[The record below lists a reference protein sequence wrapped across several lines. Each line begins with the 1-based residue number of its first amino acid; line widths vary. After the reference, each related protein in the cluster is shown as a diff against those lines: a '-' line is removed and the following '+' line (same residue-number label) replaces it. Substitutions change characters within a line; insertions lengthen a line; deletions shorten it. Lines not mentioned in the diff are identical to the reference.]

1 MRLIGSSRYS
11 EAAILQTDVIH
22 AVASQKPKAREQVRL
37 AKGVQCGNMQV
48 GTLGGKDAESSFS
61 CPTCNQPLSAAQV
74 FTASAL
80 KKARGEA
87 EGLQPGQGVG
97 RGQGGWQS
105 SSKVEHLLE
114 LLRAMQHRGATGYGP
129 AVHPLL

>member
-1 MRLIGSSRYS
+1 
-11 EAAILQTDVIH
+11 
-22 AVASQKPKAREQVRL
+22 
-37 AKGVQCGNMQV
+37 MQV
-48 GTLGGKDAESSFS
+48 GALGGKDAESSFS

-80 KKARGEA
+80 RKARGQA
-87 EGLQPGQGVG
+87 EGMQPGEGAVGVPG
-97 RGQGGWQS
+97 CWQS

-129 AVHPLL
+129 AVHLLL